1 MEADFDIAV
10 CGGGLVGLMFAN
22 LVSHT
27 NYRIAL
33 IDAGP
38 APASAPAMTASL
50 RGAELVSGYAPRVS
64 ALNAS
69 SMALLERCDVLSQLH
84 RYARFSEMVVK
95 DGEGTGAIRFSAEDA
110 GLPHLGMVIEN
121 HWVAEVL
128 YQRLKKLENV
138 ELLFDTEV
146 SGISESSVVNDT
158 GIGTNTAANPC
169 TVIQFGGDRSLTC
182 DLVVG
187 ADGGNSRV
195 RDLKGLKTGGWS
207 YDQAAV
213 VTTIQTEGA
222 HHNIPRQWFT
232 AEGPLAFL
240 PLADPTLCSV
250 VWSHNDAPSLL
261 NLAPEALCALL
272 TEASESDLGEVVAV
286 DQRFSFPLKQQHA
299 YRYVRRGTA
308 LIGDAAHTIHPLA
321 GQGANLGFADA
332 EALAMELRQTRFR
345 GEKPGDIAVLRR
357 FSRARQPHNL
367 AIAAAMETLKR
378 MYGQQTP
385 GVGWL
390 RNQAMSVL
398 NQSGALKTIMMKL
411 VNS

>member
-1 MEADFDIAV
+1 MDTEFDIAV

-22 LVSHT
+22 LLSHT

-38 APASAPAMTASL
+38 APTSTLAAAPKLT
-50 RGAELVSGYAPRVS
+50 GAELDSGYAPRVS

-69 SMALLERCDVLSQLH
+69 SMGLLERCDVLSRLDRH
-84 RYARFSEMVVK
+84 ASFSEMLVK
-95 DGEGTGAIRFSAEDA
+95 DGEGTGEIHFSAEDI
-110 GLPHLGMVIEN
+110 GLPQLGMVIEN
-121 HWVAEVL
+121 HWVVAML
-128 YQRLKKLENV
+128 YQRLTEINNV

-146 SGISESSVVNDT
+146 SGISESVSAT
-158 GIGTNTAANPC
+158 EIRL
-169 TVIQFGGDRSLTC
+169 GGDQVLSC

-187 ADGGNSRV
+187 ADGGNSKV
-195 RDLKGLKTGGWS
+195 REIKGLRTGGWS
-207 YDQAAV
+207 YDQTAV
-213 VTTIQTEGA
+213 VTTIQTETA

-240 PLADPTLCSV
+240 PLADPALCSI
-250 VWSHNDAPSLL
+250 VWSHRDAGSILD
-261 NLAPEALCALL
+261 LAPDAFCALL
-272 TEASESDLGEVVAV
+272 TEASENDLGKVLGV

-299 YRYVRRGTA
+299 YRYVSRGVA

-332 EALAMELRQTRFR
+332 EALALEIRQTQFS
-345 GEKPGDIAVLRR
+345 GEKPGDLSVLRR

-367 AIAAAMETLKR
+367 AIAAAMETLKQ
-378 MYGQQTP
+378 MYGRQTP

-390 RNQAMSVL
+390 RNQAMGLL
-398 NQSGALKTIMMKL
+398 NQSGTLKAIMMKL

>member
-38 APASAPAMTASL
+38 APVSAPVAATSL
-50 RGAELVSGYAPRVS
+50 LGAELVSGYAPRVS
-64 ALNAS
+64 ALNPS
-69 SMALLERCDVLSQLH
+69 SMALLDRCCVLSQLH
-84 RYARFSEMVVK
+84 RCARFSEMVVK
-95 DGEGTGAIRFSAEDA
+95 DGEGTGAIRFSAEDV

-121 HWVAEVL
+121 HWVIETL
-128 YQRLKKLENV
+128 YQRLKDNENV
-138 ELLFDTEV
+138 ELLFDTELLD
-146 SGISESSVVNDT
+146 ISETSMSTD
-158 GIGTNTAANPC
+158 IGNH
-169 TVIQFGGDRSLTC
+169 TVTEVQLGGDRTLTC

-195 RDLKGLKTGGWS
+195 RELTGLRTVGWS
-207 YDQAAV
+207 YDQTAV
-213 VTTIQTEGA
+213 VTTIQTESA
-222 HHNIPRQWFT
+222 HHNVPRQWFT

-250 VWSHNDAPSLL
+250 VWSHHDAAGIV
-261 NLAPEALCALL
+261 NLAPEAFCDLL
-272 TEASESDLGEVVAV
+272 TEASEKDLGKVVAV
-286 DQRFSFPLKQQHA
+286 DKRFSYPLKQQHA
-299 YRYVRRGTA
+299 YRYESRGVA

-332 EALAMELRQTRFR
+332 EALAMELRQTQFT
-345 GEKPGDIAVLRR
+345 GEKPGDIGVLRR

-378 MYGQQTP
+378 LYGQQTP

-390 RNQAMSVL
+390 RNQAMGLL
-398 NQSGALKTIMMKL
+398 NQSDALKAIMMKL

>member
-1 MEADFDIAV
+1 METQFDIAV

-22 LVSHT
+22 LLSHT

-38 APASAPAMTASL
+38 LPTSAPTSVPKL
-50 RGAELVSGYAPRVS
+50 NGAELNSGYAPRVS

-69 SMALLERCDVLSQLH
+69 SMALLERCDVLSRLD
-84 RYARFSEMVVK
+84 RYARFSEMLVK
-95 DGEGTGAIRFSAEDA
+95 DGEGTGEIRFSAEDI
-110 GLPHLGMVIEN
+110 GLPQLGMVIEN
-121 HWVAEVL
+121 HWVVEML
-128 YQRLKKLENV
+128 YQRLTQIENV

-146 SGISESSVVNDT
+146 LGISESSS
-158 GIGTNTAANPC
+158 GTE
-169 TVIQFGGDRSLTC
+169 IRFGEDQMLIC

-195 RDLKGLKTGGWS
+195 RELKGLRTGGWS
-207 YDQAAV
+207 YGQTAV
-213 VTTIQTEGA
+213 VTTIQTEAA

-240 PLADPTLCSV
+240 PLADPTLCSI
-250 VWSHNDAPSLL
+250 VWSHRDAASILG
-261 NLAPEALCALL
+261 LAPEAICALL
-272 TEASESDLGEVVAV
+272 TEASESDLGKVLAL
-286 DQRFSFPLKQQHA
+286 DQRFSFPLKQQHV
-299 YRYVRRGTA
+299 YRYVSRGVA

-332 EALAMELRQTRFR
+332 EALAMEIRQTQFS
-345 GEKPGDIAVLRR
+345 GEKPGDINVLRR

-367 AIAAAMETLKR
+367 VVAAAMETLKH
-378 MYGQQTP
+378 MYGRQTP

-390 RNQAMSVL
+390 RNQAMGL
-398 NQSGALKTIMMKL
+398 LKKSGPLKAILMKL

>member
-1 MEADFDIAV
+1 METDFDIAV

-38 APASAPAMTASL
+38 APAIAPAITTSL
-50 RGAELVSGYAPRVS
+50 LGADLVSGYAPRVS
-64 ALNAS
+64 ALNPS
-69 SMALLERCDVLSQLH
+69 SMALLERCGVLSQLH
-84 RYARFSEMVVK
+84 RYARFSEMMVK
-95 DGEGTGAIRFSAEDA
+95 DGEGTGAIRFSAEEA

-121 HWVAEVL
+121 HWVVEAL
-128 YQRLKKLENV
+128 YERLKEIENV

-146 SGISESSVVNDT
+146 SGISEASV
-158 GIGTNTAANPC
+158 GTDADNNRR
-169 TVIQFGGDRSLTC
+169 TVIHLGGDRSLTC

-195 RDLKGLKTGGWS
+195 RELKGLKTGGWS
-207 YDQAAV
+207 YDQTAV
-213 VTTIQTEGA
+213 ITTIQTEGA

-250 VWSHNDAPSLL
+250 VWSHRDAPSLL
-261 NLAPEALCALL
+261 NLAPETLCELL
-272 TEASESDLGEVVAV
+272 TEASERDLGEVVAV
-286 DQRFSFPLKQQHA
+286 DQRFSLPLKQQHA

-332 EALAMELRQTRFR
+332 EALAMELRQTSFS

-378 MYGQQTP
+378 MYGRQTP

-390 RNQAMSVL
+390 RNKAMNVL
-398 NQSGALKTIMMKL
+398 NQSGALKAIMMKL